1 MAPLPIGEITSMIG
15 NVGLARMRLD
25 RLAKALND
33 QAAVSAKD
41 VPIEMVI
48 RDDMKIELDAL
59 TPT

>member
-1 MAPLPIGEITSMIG
+1 MIG

-25 RLAKALND
+25 RLAKALNS

-48 RDDMKIELDAL
+48 RDDIKIELDAL